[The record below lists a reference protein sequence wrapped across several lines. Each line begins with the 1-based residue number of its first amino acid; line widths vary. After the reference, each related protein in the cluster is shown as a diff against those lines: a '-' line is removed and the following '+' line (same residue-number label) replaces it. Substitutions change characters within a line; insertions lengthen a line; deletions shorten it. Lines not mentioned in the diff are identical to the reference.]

1 MPVVASRD
9 TGGTS
14 VALRKF
20 KFQPGINR
28 EGTEYSADGGWYNSD
43 KIRFRKGRPEKIGG
57 WEKYSSN
64 TFLGVCRSVHDW
76 RAIDGVAYLGLGTT
90 LKFYVNEGSSYYDVT
105 PIRATT
111 SAGDVTFSA
120 TNGDATIT
128 VTDSSPGAVKNDF
141 VTFSGSD
148 SLGGN
153 ITATV
158 LNQEY
163 QIATITSANVYTIEA
178 KDTDGDEVLA
188 NSSDSGNGGSSVVGA
203 YQINVGLNNY
213 VQGVG
218 WGSGTWSAGAWGDKS
233 SLDASA
239 QLRLYSQDNF
249 GDDLLFNVREGGI
262 YHWDESVGTG
272 TRAGALSG
280 ESGASDAPT
289 LALQVMMS
297 DVDKHV
303 IAFGANPISTSV
315 IDPLHVRWS
324 DQESAVDWTPTAIN
338 SAGGVTLSTGTTI
351 IGALKTRQE
360 ILIWTDAGIHS
371 MRFVGSPF
379 IFQFTVVNE
388 GISMISPKAAV
399 NAGGAVYFMDRGGFY
414 VYAGAVQELPCS
426 VLDYVVSNLN
436 IDQSFKVFAT
446 TNIDHSEVTWFYP
459 IGSGETDNTN
469 YVTYNYVEQL
479 WSVGTMTRGSWI
491 EATTKNYPLATSV
504 ITSSDNNYLYI
515 QERGHDDDGSAMT
528 AFIESGDVEMDDGER
543 YMMLSRLIPDFVFS
557 GDTGSA
563 SMDIILKGK
572 DYPLDSLTT
581 LSTST
586 VTSST
591 QQSFIRARTRSSS
604 IRVESSGSGYGWR
617 LGDLRFD
624 MRPDG
629 RR

>member
-1 MPVVASRD
+1 MPL
-9 TGGTS
+9 TK
-14 VALRKF
+14 LQ
-20 KFQPGINR
+20 FQPGINK
-28 EGTEYSADGGWYNSD
+28 EGTEYSADAGWYDAD
-43 KIRFRKGRPEKIGG
+43 KVRFRKGRPEKIGG

-64 TFLGVCRSVHDW
+64 SFLGVCRSLEDW
-76 RAIDGVAYLGLGTT
+76 VVTDGVAYIGLGTT
-90 LKFYVNEGSSYYDVT
+90 LKFYINEGNSFLDVT

-111 SAGDVTFSA
+111 SAGDVTFA
-120 TNGDATIT
+120 KVANDDATIN
-128 VTDSSPGAVKNDF
+128 VTDSSHGAEKNDF
-141 VTFSGSD
+141 VTFSGAA

-153 ITATV
+153 ITAAV

-163 QIATITSANVYTIEA
+163 QVASVTDTNVFTIEA
-178 KDTDGDEVLA
+178 KDTSGDEVLA

-203 YQINVGLNNY
+203 YQIRVGLNNY
-213 VQGVG
+213 IQGVG
-218 WGSGTWSAGAWGDKS
+218 WGANTWGSGTFGSSSALSDS
-233 SLDASA
+233 S
-239 QLRLYSQDNF
+239 QLRLYSQDVF
-249 GDDLLFNVREGGI
+249 GDDLLFNVRAGGV
-262 YHWDESVGTG
+262 YYWDESSGTSVRG
-272 TRAGALSG
+272 VALPDV
-280 ESGASDAPT
+280 SGASNAPT
-289 LALQVMMS
+289 ISLQVMMS

-303 IAFGANPISTSV
+303 ICFGVNPIGSST

-324 DQESAVDWTPTAIN
+324 DSESAVDWTPTAIN
-338 SAGGVTLSTGTTI
+338 SAGGVTLSTGSII

-379 IFQFTVVNE
+379 IFQFSVVNE

-414 VYAGAVQELPCS
+414 VYNGSVQRIPCS
-426 VLDYVVSNLN
+426 VLDHVFSNIN
-436 IDQSFKVFAT
+436 IGQAFKVFAT
-446 TNIDHSEVTWFYP
+446 TNADHNEVTWFYP
-459 IGSGETDNTN
+459 IGSDQTDNTN

-479 WSVGTMTRGSWI
+479 WTIGTMVRGAWI
-491 EATTKNYPLATSV
+491 EANSKNYPIATSV

-515 QERGHDDDGSAMT
+515 QERGHDEDGSAMT
-528 AFIESGDVEMDDGER
+528 AYIESGDIEVGDGER
-543 YMMLSRLIPDFVFS
+543 YMLLSKLIPDFTFN

-563 SMDIILKGK
+563 SMSVIVKGK
-572 DYPLDSLTT
+572 DFPLEDSTT

-591 QQSFIRARTRSSS
+591 KQAFLRARTRSSAFR
-604 IRVESSGSGYGWR
+604 IESSESGYGWR